1 MVQEKISYE
10 EIRSKKELQYGTEFR
25 DWIWILV
32 KQYKDRTHFLFELL
46 QNAEDAKATDVKLW
60 LHKNQLIIEHN
71 GILFSKDDVVSI
83 TKVAKSTKSGANSGN
98 IGKFGI
104 GFKSVYAYAATPRIY
119 SGDYAFEIRDFIYP
133 YEIDP
138 VVLMNNWTRI
148 VIPFN
153 NGEISE
159 QKAFEEI
166 RRALNEQI
174 SSNTLLFLN
183 NIESLEISID
193 GMKDMITISKE
204 ERERSGVFGNV
215 LDVSLMYQRGV
226 KQREEE
232 YLLFTDCE
240 EEAIKLAFKV
250 NGKELEPVQNTNIYT
265 FFPTDKESHQS
276 FYIHA
281 PFETTPARDN
291 IVEDSE
297 RNRHFVENICEGLGV
312 AFCWMRDNGYLSISG
327 LNATYPIYEYP
338 RETIFYEIYRSAVR
352 IIGSDEKL
360 IPTNQ
365 TGVFKN
371 RSEIL
376 MPDNM
381 SIVDVFDDNDIQ
393 TLFRNRKV
401 YWIAKEISRDSYQ
414 KFRDFLKVNLEF
426 KTYTWRDVIRT
437 LNAGF
442 LEGKE
447 RSWFER
453 LFLAIKSF
461 AVTNEKNMGSHDID
475 VSAIPFVRLSTGKH
489 ICAYDHGKPT
499 VYINNPDCCPNRI
512 EASFVNNEII
522 RTFYANNLHVLTYNV
537 ERTVVDS
544 ILPKYATKGKVR
556 VSTEDLRENIA
567 DLKII
572 KDAIWTNPKVSEDV
586 RNYYILTDGKNWY
599 RPTEIH
605 MPSGYNGKT
614 ISEYRLVKGI
624 CNLRFFTMQYECE
637 PKLDEKFFRSIGC
650 AATLKRISIEK
661 NVYLDMV
668 RNYIGKAESEEIRW
682 KILQKDYQHG
692 INWDVMFEGFPEVFK
707 QMDFKKS
714 LDIARFLNRST
725 TFFQIRG
732 EIAGA
737 NDQGFSGAHVD
748 SMKIY
753 SAIGLTLTFIPWIYS
768 KEGVKVAV
776 SEIHRREV
784 DPEYERVAR
793 RFLDYLPFK
802 EEDKAIEE
810 ILSRVED
817 PKNRETLKALL
828 TDPEQLSEVSKALE
842 KRRLKELKR
851 ENKSPEEVLKEMSR
865 KAGKAAAKNE
875 EEPEA
880 VGNPERRRR
889 KLEEE
894 FGESMEFK
902 LNVPKSTLKYTYQEG
917 LSSEE
922 KTFLQAQYNGFC
934 QICDTTIV
942 KYDGGH
948 HFQAINVMRTSELDR
963 KYNASLGLG
972 WNSLCLCP
980 NCAAKYRY
988 GVKDVSDFYEQVK
1001 GQEVQA
1007 GDESYIKIRIS
1018 LQDTEEEIRY
1028 TPKHFLALK
1037 TAMEYFAKTND

>member
-1 MVQEKISYE
+1 MGQEMISYE

-83 TKVAKSTKSGANSGN
+83 TKVAKSTKGGVNSGN

-104 GFKSVYAYAATPRIY
+104 GFKSVYAYAATPQIY

-138 VVLMNNWTRI
+138 VVLMDNWTRI

-153 NGEISE
+153 NEEISE

-166 RRALNEQI
+166 RRALHEQI

-193 GMKDMITISKE
+193 GMEDMITISKE
-204 ERERSGVFGNV
+204 DRERPGVFGKV

-232 YLLFTDCE
+232 YLLFTDCK

-250 NGKELEPVQNTNIYT
+250 KGKDLVPVQNTKIYT

-297 RNRHFVENICEGLGV
+297 RNRRFIENICGELKF
-312 AFCWMRDNGYLSISG
+312 AFCWMRDNGYLSIAG

-338 RETIFYEIYRSAVR
+338 RGTIFYEIYRSAVR

-365 TGVFKN
+365 EGVFKN
-371 RSEIL
+371 KSEIL
-376 MPDNM
+376 LPDNM
-381 SIVDVFDDNDIQ
+381 SLVDVFDDNDIQ

-414 KFRDFLKVNLEF
+414 KLRDFLKVNLEF

-437 LNAGF
+437 LNAEF

-447 RSWFER
+447 SHWFER
-453 LFLAIKSF
+453 LFLTIKSF
-461 AVTNEKNMGSHDID
+461 TVTREKNMGSHDID
-475 VSAIPFVRLSTGKH
+475 VGAIPFVRLSTGKH
-489 ICAYDHGKPT
+489 TCAYEHGKPV
-499 VYINNPDCCPNRI
+499 VYINNPEGCPNRI

-522 RTFYANNLHVLTYNV
+522 CAFYVNNLHVPTYNV
-537 ERTVVDS
+537 ERIVVDS
-544 ILPKYATKGKVR
+544 ILPKYATRGKIR

-572 KDAIWTNPKVSEDV
+572 KDAIRTNSRVSDEV
-586 RNYYILTDGKNWY
+586 KKYYILTDGKNWY
-599 RPTEIH
+599 RPTETH

-614 ISEYRLVKGI
+614 ILEYRLLKGT
-624 CNLRFFTMQYECE
+624 CNLCFFTLQYERE
-637 PKLDEKFFRSIGC
+637 PKLDEKFFLSIGC
-650 AATLKRISIEK
+650 VATLNQISIEK
-661 NVYLDMV
+661 DVYLDMV
-668 RNYIGKAESEEIRW
+668 RHYIGKSESEEIRR
-682 KILQKDYQHG
+682 KILQKNYQQG
-692 INWDVMFEGFPEVFK
+692 IKWDVMFEGFPDVFK

-714 LDIARFLNRST
+714 LEIARFLNRST
-725 TFFQIRG
+725 TFFQISG

-737 NDQGFSGAHVD
+737 NDQGFSGVHVD

-753 SAIGLTLTFIPWIYS
+753 SAIGLTLTFVPWIYS
-768 KEGVKVAV
+768 KEGNKVAV

-784 DPEYERVAR
+784 DPEYEKVAR
-793 RFLDYLPFK
+793 HLLDYLPFK
-802 EEDKAIEE
+802 EEDQAIEE
-810 ILSRVED
+810 ILSRVQD
-817 PKNRETLKALL
+817 PQNRETLKTLL
-828 TDPEQLSEVSKALE
+828 TDPKQLTEVSKALE
-842 KRRLKELKR
+842 RRRLKELKR

-875 EEPEA
+875 EVLEA
-880 VGNPERRRR
+880 VGNPERRKR

-894 FGESMEFK
+894 FGETMEFK

-922 KTFLQAQYNGFC
+922 KTFLQTQYNGFC

-942 KYDGGH
+942 KYNGGH
-948 HFQAINVMRTSELDR
+948 HFQAINVMRTSELAH

-988 GVKDVSDFYEQVK
+988 GVKDVSGFYEQVK
-1001 GQEVQA
+1001 SQEVQA
-1007 GDESYIKIRIS
+1007 GDENYIKIRIS
-1018 LQDTEEEIRY
+1018 LQDKEEPSR
-1028 TPKHFLALK
+1028 H
-1037 TAMEYFAKTND
+1037 